1 MKFNIEHDWQGN
13 MSTPRKN
20 LGEKTKLHLF
30 FVLLIIFLFTGLI
43 GHEPWRPLEST
54 SISIILDIVQNNLI
68 ILPMAASEN
77 IITHPPLYSYV
88 AAAFG
93 KLFSPILSLHDA
105 ARLSNIFWVGLIMTS
120 LGLMTRELWGQGFGR
135 QAGLLFV
142 GSVGLILN
150 IHSLIPE
157 IATLLGYTMSL
168 YAFSLYF
175 RRPFRASMVLGFGS
189 GIAFLSGGIIPL
201 IVIYLSSLF
210 LLVFKNWRNKR
221 YFIFIVISVT
231 ITILAISPWL
241 YSFNYLEPK
250 LFFSWINTTE
260 LSPKLLFNYHLQGIL
275 WFTWPAL
282 PLAIWLITKDYKSI
296 LSQKRL
302 QIPSIFF
309 VVLLII
315 ISITGQPNQTNLI
328 PFTIPLSIIA
338 VGGIDRLNRGA
349 ASALNWFGILIF
361 GFIGFLIWLG
371 WFAMMSEIPERI
383 HERMFYQSAN
393 YVAEFEFFN
402 FIFALIIT
410 TLWLASIIKFKITN
424 RSAISNWALG
434 ITMVWVTLI
443 TLWGP
448 FIDNRKDYKL
458 IFTDVKQQLIKSSTC
473 VYVNN
478 LSDSQINLLHY
489 YSGIKGTNPN
499 LENKDCRLALVSLT
513 EEKEIPAE
521 YKLWSEI
528 WTGRRLIDK
537 NYFILLAKEINR

>member
-30 FVLLIIFLFTGLI
+30 FVLTLIFLSTGLI

-54 SISIILDIVQNNLI
+54 SISVILDIIQNNRV

-77 IITHPPLYSYV
+77 IINHPPLYSYV

-93 KLFSPILSLHDA
+93 KLFSPILPLHDA
-105 ARLSNIFWVGLIMTS
+105 ARLSNIFWMALTLIS
-120 LGLMTRELWGQGFGR
+120 LGLITRELWGQGFGR
-135 QAGLLFV
+135 QAGLLFI

-189 GIAFLSGGIIPL
+189 GIAFLSGGITPL
-201 IVIYLSSLF
+201 VVIFLSSLF
-210 LLVFKNWRNKR
+210 LLIFNNWRNKR
-221 YFIFIVISVT
+221 YFIFIGISTT
-231 ITILAISPWL
+231 ITILVVSPWL
-241 YSFNYLEPK
+241 YSFYYLEPE
-250 LFFSWINTTE
+250 LFISWLKTTQ
-260 LSPKLLFNYHLQGIL
+260 LSSKLLFNYHLQGIL

-282 PLAIWLITKDYKSI
+282 PVAIWLIAKDYKLI
-296 LSQKRL
+296 LSQRKL
-302 QIPSIFF
+302 QIPIIFLI
-309 VVLLII
+309 VLFIT

-338 VGGIDRLNRGA
+338 VGGIDRLNRST

-361 GFIGFLIWLG
+361 GFIGSLIWLG
-371 WFAMMSEIPERI
+371 WFAMMFEIPQKI
-383 HERMFYQSAN
+383 HERMFYLSAN
-393 YVAEFEFFN
+393 YIAEFKLFSFV
-402 FIFALIIT
+402 FALVIT
-410 TLWLASIIKFKITN
+410 SLWLASIIKFKITN
-424 RSAISNWALG
+424 RSAISNWTLG
-434 ITMVWVTLI
+434 ITMVWVTLVM
-443 TLWGP
+443 LWGP
-448 FIDNRKDYKL
+448 FIDNRKSHRL
-458 IFTDVKQQLIKSSTC
+458 IFNDVKQQLTKSSTC
-473 VYVNN
+473 VYVHN

-489 YSGIKGTNPN
+489 YTGIKGINPD
-499 LENKDCRLALVSLT
+499 LENKTCRLALVSLT
-513 EEKEIPAE
+513 KEKKIPAE
-521 YKLWSEI
+521 YKLWGEI

-537 NYFILLAKEINR
+537 NYFVLLTKDINH

>member
-1 MKFNIEHDWQGN
+1 MKFDLEHDWQGN

-30 FVLLIIFLFTGLI
+30 FVLLIIFLFTGLT

-54 SISIILDIVQNNLI
+54 SISIILDIIQNNLI

-77 IITHPPLYSYV
+77 IIAHPPLYSYV

-93 KLFSPILSLHDA
+93 KLFSPMLTLHDA
-105 ARLSNIFWVGLIMTS
+105 ARLANIFWVGLILTS

-135 QAGLLFV
+135 QAGLIFI

-157 IATLLGYTMSL
+157 IATLLGYTMAL

-189 GIAFLSGGIIPL
+189 GIAFLSGGMIPL

-210 LLVFKNWRNKR
+210 LLIFKNWRNKR
-221 YFIFIVISVT
+221 YFIFITISV
-231 ITILAISPWL
+231 IMVILAIGPWL
-241 YSFNYLEPK
+241 YSFHYIEPK
-250 LFFSWINTTE
+250 IFSSWIKTIHF
-260 LSPKLLFNYHLQGIL
+260 SPELLFNYHLQAIL

-282 PLAIWLITKDYKSI
+282 PLAIWLIAKDYELI
-296 LSQKRL
+296 LSQKKL
-302 QIPSIFF
+302 QIPIIFF

-315 ISITGQPNQTNLI
+315 ISTTGQPNQTNLI

-338 VGGIDRLNRGA
+338 VGGIDRLNRGT

-371 WFAMMSEIPERI
+371 WFAMMSKIPEKI
-383 HERMFYQSAN
+383 YERMFYQSSN
-393 YVAEFEFFN
+393 YIAEFELFN
-402 FIFALIIT
+402 FIFALVIT
-410 TLWLASIIKFKITN
+410 MLWLASIIKFKITN

-448 FIDNRKDYKL
+448 FIDNRKNYKL
-458 IFTDVKQQLIKSSTC
+458 LFTDVKQQLIKSSTC

-489 YSGIKGTNPN
+489 YSGIKGTKPN

-513 EEKEIPAE
+513 KEKKIPAE

-537 NYFILLAKEINR
+537 NYFVLLAKEVSP

>member
-302 QIPSIFF
+302 QIPIIFF
-309 VVLLII
+309 VVLLIT

-489 YSGIKGTNPN
+489 YSGIKGANPN

-528 WTGRRLIDK
+528 WTGRRLIDE

>member
-221 YFIFIVISVT
+221 YFIFIVISAT
-231 ITILAISPWL
+231 ITILVISPWL

-302 QIPSIFF
+302 QIPIIFF
-309 VVLLII
+309 VVLLIT

-528 WTGRRLIDK
+528 WTGRRLIDE

>member
-302 QIPSIFF
+302 QIPIIFF
-309 VVLLII
+309 VVLLIT

-489 YSGIKGTNPN
+489 YSGIKGANPN

-528 WTGRRLIDK
+528 WTGRRLID
-537 NYFILLAKEINR
+537 E

>member
-1 MKFNIEHDWQGN
+1 MKFDLEHDWQGN

-30 FVLLIIFLFTGLI
+30 IVLTIIFIFTGLI

-54 SISIILDIVQNNLI
+54 SISIILDIIQNNQI
-68 ILPMAASEN
+68 ILPLAASEN

-93 KLFSPILSLHDA
+93 KLFSPLLPLHDA
-105 ARLSNIFWVGLIMTS
+105 ARLSNIFWVGLTLMS
-120 LGLMTRELWGQGFGR
+120 LGLMTRELWGEGFGR
-135 QAGLLFV
+135 QAGLIFL

-157 IATLLGYTMSL
+157 IATLLGYTMAL

-189 GIAFLSGGIIPL
+189 GIAFLSGGITPL
-201 IVIYLSSLF
+201 VVIFLSALL
-210 LLVFKNWRNKR
+210 LLVFKNWRIKR
-221 YFIFIVISVT
+221 YFMFISMSTI
-231 ITILAISPWL
+231 ITILAIIPWL
-241 YSFNYLEPK
+241 YSFNYLEPE
-250 LFFSWINTTE
+250 LFLSWAKSIKFSPE
-260 LSPKLLFNYHLQGIL
+260 LLFNYHLQGVL

-282 PLAIWLITKDYKSI
+282 PLAIWIITKDYKLI
-296 LSQKRL
+296 LSQKKL
-302 QIPSIFF
+302 QIPITFF
-309 VVLLII
+309 LVLLIT

-338 VGGIDRLNRGA
+338 VGGVDRLSRGTS
-349 ASALNWFGILIF
+349 SALNWFGILIF

-371 WFAMMSEIPERI
+371 WFAMMSEIPEKI
-383 HERMFYQSAN
+383 YERMFYQSSN
-393 YVAEFEFFN
+393 YIAEFELFSFL
-402 FIFALIIT
+402 FALVIT
-410 TLWLASIIKFKITN
+410 LLWLASTIKLKITN
-424 RSAISNWALG
+424 RSAISNWVLG
-434 ITMVWVTLI
+434 VTMVWVTLI
-443 TLWGP
+443 SLWGP

-473 VYVNN
+473 IYVNN

-513 EEKEIPAE
+513 EDKNIPAE
-521 YKLWSEI
+521 YKSWGEI
-528 WTGRRLIDK
+528 WQGRRLIDK
-537 NYFILLAKEINR
+537 NYFVLLTKEINR

>member
-1 MKFNIEHDWQGN
+1 MKFDLEHDWQGN

-30 FVLLIIFLFTGLI
+30 FVLTLVFLSTGLV

-54 SISIILDIVQNNLI
+54 SISVILDIIQNNQV

-93 KLFSPILSLHDA
+93 KLFSPILPLHDA
-105 ARLSNIFWVGLIMTS
+105 ARLSNIFWLALTLIS
-120 LGLMTRELWGQGFGR
+120 LGLITRELWGQGFGR
-135 QAGLLFV
+135 QAGLLFI

-157 IATLLGYTMSL
+157 IATLLGYTMSI

-175 RRPFRASMVLGFGS
+175 RRPFRASLVLGFGS
-189 GIAFLSGGIIPL
+189 GIAFLSGGVIPL
-201 IVIYLSSLF
+201 IVIFLSSLF
-210 LLVFKNWRNKR
+210 LLIFTNWRNIR
-221 YFIFIVISVT
+221 YFIFIGISIT
-231 ITILAISPWL
+231 ITILIISPWL
-241 YSFNYLEPK
+241 YSFHYLEPE
-250 LFFSWINTTE
+250 LFISWLKEIQ
-260 LSPKLLFNYHLQGIL
+260 LPSKLLFNYHIQGVL

-282 PLAIWLITKDYKSI
+282 PLAIWLIAKDYKLIS
-296 LSQKRL
+296 SQKRL
-302 QIPSIFF
+302 QIPITF
-309 VVLLII
+309 LITLFI
-315 ISITGQPNQTNLI
+315 TISMTGQPNQTNLI
-328 PFTIPLSIIA
+328 PFIIPLSIIA
-338 VGGIDRLNRGA
+338 VGGIDRLNRGT
-349 ASALNWFGILIF
+349 SNALNWFGILIF

-371 WFAMMSEIPERI
+371 WFAMMTGIPERI
-383 HERMFYQSAN
+383 FERMFYHSAN
-393 YVAEFEFFN
+393 YIAEFKILSFL
-402 FIFALIIT
+402 FALVIT
-410 TLWLASIIKFKITN
+410 SLWLGSIIKFKITN

-434 ITMVWVTLI
+434 VTMVWVTLI
-443 TLWGP
+443 TLWGS

-478 LSDSQINLLHY
+478 LSSSQINLLHY
-489 YSGIKGTNPN
+489 YSGIKGINPN
-499 LENKDCRLALVSLT
+499 LENKDCKLALVSLT

-521 YKLWSEI
+521 YKLWNEI

-537 NYFILLAKEINR
+537 NYFLLLAKEINS

>member
-1 MKFNIEHDWQGN
+1 MKFDLEHDWQGN

-30 FVLLIIFLFTGLI
+30 FVLSLIFLLTGLI

-54 SISIILDIVQNNLI
+54 SISIILDIVQNNHI
-68 ILPMAASEN
+68 ILPMAASEDF
-77 IITHPPLYSYV
+77 ITNPPLYAYV
-88 AAAFG
+88 GAAFG
-93 KLFSPILSLHDA
+93 KLFSPILDLHDA
-105 ARLSNIFWVGLIMTS
+105 ARLSNIFWLSLTLIS

-135 QAGLLFV
+135 QAGLIFI

-189 GIAFLSGGIIPL
+189 SIAFLSGGIVPL
-201 IVIYLSSLF
+201 LIIFLTSLC
-210 LLVFKNWRNKR
+210 LLIFKNWRNKR
-221 YFIFIVISVT
+221 YFIFI
-231 ITILAISPWL
+231 AISFVINLLIITPWL
-241 YSFNYLEPK
+241 FSFNYLQPD
-250 LFFSWINTTE
+250 LFNSWLTSLRFS
-260 LSPKLLFNYHLQGIL
+260 SKLLFNYHLQGIL

-282 PLAIWLITKDYKSI
+282 PLSIWLIIKDHKEI
-296 LSQKRL
+296 FNKKKL
-302 QIPSIFF
+302 QIPIIFLL
-309 VVLLII
+309 VLLII
-315 ISITGQPNQTNLI
+315 LSITSKPNQTNLI

-338 VGGIDRLNRGA
+338 VGAIDRLNRSA

-371 WFAMMSEIPERI
+371 WFAMMTEIPEKI
-383 HERMFYQSAN
+383 YERMFFQSAN
-393 YVAEFEFFN
+393 YIAEFELFS
-402 FIFALIIT
+402 FIFAAVIT
-410 TLWLASIIKFKITN
+410 ALWLASIIKFKITN
-424 RSAISNWALG
+424 RSVISNWAIG

-443 TLWGP
+443 MLWTP

-473 VYVNN
+473 VYVHN

-489 YSGIKGTNPN
+489 YTGIKGTDSN
-499 LENKDCRLALVSLT
+499 LENKACRLALISLKK
-513 EEKEIPAE
+513 EKEIPAE
-521 YKLWSEI
+521 YKLWGEI
-528 WTGRRLIDK
+528 WTGKRLIDK
-537 NYFILLAKEINR
+537 NYFVLLNK

>member
-1 MKFNIEHDWQGN
+1 MKFDLEHDWQGN

-30 FVLLIIFLFTGLI
+30 FLLSLIFLFTGLI

-54 SISIILDIVQNNLI
+54 SISIILEIIQNNQVIMPL
-68 ILPMAASEN
+68 AASESL
-77 IITHPPLYSYV
+77 ITHPPLYPYV

-93 KLFSPILSLHDA
+93 KLLSPILSLHDG
-105 ARLSNIFWVGLIMTS
+105 ARLANIFWMALTLTS

-135 QAGLLFV
+135 QSGLIFI

-150 IHSLIPE
+150 VHSLIPE
-157 IATLLGYTMSL
+157 LAALLGYTMSL

-175 RRPFRASMVLGFGS
+175 RRPFRASMVLGIGS
-189 GIAFLSGGIIPL
+189 GVAFLSGGFPSLVAIF
-201 IVIYLSSLF
+201 LSSLF
-210 LLVFKNWRNKR
+210 LLVFNNWRNKR
-221 YFIFIVISVT
+221 YFIFIAISAT
-231 ITILAISPWL
+231 ITILVISPWL
-241 YSFNYLEPK
+241 YSFNYLEPE
-250 LFFSWINTTE
+250 LFSSWIKTIK
-260 LSPKLLFNYHLQGIL
+260 LSPGLLFNYHLQGLL

-282 PLAIWLITKDYKSI
+282 PLAIWLISKDYKLI
-296 LSQKRL
+296 LSQRKL
-302 QIPSIFF
+302 QIPIIFI
-309 VVLLII
+309 VALLITT
-315 ISITGQPNQTNLI
+315 SSMGQPNQTNLI

-338 VGGIDRLNRGA
+338 VGGIDRLNRGT

-371 WFAMMSEIPERI
+371 WFAMITEIPEKI
-383 HERMFYQSAN
+383 YERMFYHSAN
-393 YVAEFEFFN
+393 YIAEFKLFN
-402 FIFALIIT
+402 FVFALGIT
-410 TLWLASIIKFKITN
+410 LLWLASIIKFKITN

-448 FIDNRKDYKL
+448 FIDSRKDYKL

-489 YSGIKGTNPN
+489 YSGIKGTKSN

-513 EEKEIPAE
+513 AEKEIPAE

-537 NYFILLAKEINR
+537 NYFILLAKEISL